1 MKGRIEMNSYIKEI
15 VQDELY
21 MGVSDIN
28 DDILSDKNTLNAMI
42 HNDIEPYDLTYAL
55 DVYLEYNGL
64 YDYYTSDRANVPQ
77 DYIRQA
83 LDQFQSDIEVDLST
97 TSGVVDDILTH
108 SQIEDMDAI
117 GKHFENDDTVAEY
130 LNMTDEEREQVEDEA
145 YDLFVESM
153 QSYITENTMLI
164 RSHIREVYRWM
175 IETGHMAVRPIVRK
189 APIEAIAE
197 LFTQLDEE

>member
-64 YDYYTSDRANVPQ
+64 YDYYTSDRTNVPQ

-97 TSGVVDDILTH
+97 TIGIEDDILTH

-117 GKHFENDDTVAEY
+117 EKHFENDDTVAEY

-175 IETGHMAVRPIVRK
+175 IETGHMAVKPIVRK

>member
-1 MKGRIEMNSYIKEI
+1 MTFTVKRKW
-15 VQDELY
+15 
-21 MGVSDIN
+21 
-28 DDILSDKNTLNAMI
+28 SDKEGCYLYGIMKDGKLHEGMILYGQKNA
-42 HNDIEPYDLTYAL
+42 NL
-55 DVYLEYNGL
+55 
-64 YDYYTSDRANVPQ
+64 
-77 DYIRQA
+77 
-83 LDQFQSDIEVDLST
+83 
-97 TSGVVDDILTH
+97 
-108 SQIEDMDAI
+108 
-117 GKHFENDDTVAEY
+117 VAEY